1 MLNTTRTRK
10 PIFLKAD
17 RSCHPAIG
25 IGANL
30 PTLRGIAHWM
40 PWPLRLGNIMGI
52 NGGTILSRLRSFS
65 VVDIGMRVEG
75 FLSTAMILFYSTEG
89 FWMHGKIAAHN
100 NVVRRSIEY

>member
-40 PWPLRLGNIMGI
+40 PRPSRVGNIMGI

-65 VVDIGMRVEG
+65 VVDIGTHAEG
-75 FLSTAMILFYSTEG
+75 SLSTAMILFCSTEG

-100 NVVRRSIEY
+100 IVVLQSIEY

>member
-40 PWPLRLGNIMGI
+40 PRPSRVGNIMGI

-89 FWMHGKIAAHN
+89 FWKHGKIAAHN